1 MCGRFALV
9 TEKRILELL
18 FEIELMEDL
27 AARYNIAP
35 AEMLLAVR
43 RRLGSGSN
51 EPVRLKWGLIPSWAR
66 GRRKQVQLINVR
78 AGTAASKFDAAFRQR
93 RILLPASGFY
103 EWSKTGAAKTP
114 YHMRL
119 REGALFAFG
128 GLYESSPG
136 EPEAPGSCAI
146 ITTAANSLI
155 APLHHRMPLIIPQK
169 LYRSWLDPGTAPG
182 QLQKMLQPYAAEKM
196 ETYPVSRQVNS
207 PAFDCPDCLKKEQP

>member
-18 FEIELMEDL
+18 FEIELVEDL

-35 AEMLLAVR
+35 SEMLLAVR
-43 RRLGSGSN
+43 RPGSGSN
-51 EPVRLKWGLIPSWAR
+51 EAVRLQWGLIPSWAR
-66 GRRKQVQLINVR
+66 GRRKPVQLINVR
-78 AGTAASKFDAAFRQR
+78 AETASAKFGAAFRQR

-103 EWSKTGAAKTP
+103 EWRKAGAAKIP

-136 EPEAPGSCAI
+136 EPERPGSCAI

-182 QLQKMLQPYAAEKM
+182 RLQEMLRPYPAEKM
-196 ETYPVSRQVNS
+196 EAYPVSRQVNS
-207 PAFDCPDCLKKEQP
+207 PAFDCPDCLRKEQP